1 MRGLTPFTIV
11 NNSIWKCQNK
21 NSIFAV
27 LVKSFVMAQRLIQFR
42 LQVWYLN
49 GEEDSFYFRSTR
61 LKVHGK
67 VQDLL
72 INFKDDISHY
82 VLYQI

>member
-1 MRGLTPFTIV
+1 M
-11 NNSIWKCQNK
+11 
-21 NSIFAV
+21 

-42 LQVWYLN
+42 LQVWYLD

-61 LKVHGK
+61 SKVHDK
-67 VQDLL
+67 VRDLL
-72 INFKDDISHY
+72 ITIYFKGDISHY